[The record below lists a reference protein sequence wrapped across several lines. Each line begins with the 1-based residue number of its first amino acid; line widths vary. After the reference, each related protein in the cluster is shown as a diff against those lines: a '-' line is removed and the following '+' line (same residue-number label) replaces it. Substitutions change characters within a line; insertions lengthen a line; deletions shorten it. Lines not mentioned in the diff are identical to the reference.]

1 MLLKN
6 GELLLGWPLANHII
20 TQGYYYNDGSIHRA
34 IDMRAIVGTPVA
46 AAEDGEITIVYHW
59 NGIRTQG
66 DTNSYGNM
74 VKLKHDSWKGGSV
87 ETLYAHLNSTN
98 VKVGQKVKKGDIIGY
113 SGNTGNSFGAHL
125 HFEVR
130 YKGTRTNPL
139 VWLDNDFT
147 LATGKEYTFGAGE
160 HSVDTS
166 VGAADS
172 SDGQSSTTTPSSTG
186 NGCMDGVAAE
196 NEIWGI
202 DVSKYQ
208 GTINWRKVAAAGVK
222 FAFLRVVSTNNSGIY
237 IDPTFEQNYNGATE
251 NGIPV
256 GAYFFT
262 YAQNEETQN
271 AEMEMM
277 FQALAGKKFD
287 YPIALDIEDTNTAS
301 IGKAA
306 LTNLVKRG
314 LDIIDQK
321 GYKPILYTYTNYKNN
336 YLDMDKLKDYDLW
349 LADTRSS
356 YNGRGK
362 SAIWQY
368 GQETVAGITGKC
380 DVNYCYKK
388 YVDGGESSGSGSSGG
403 GTTGGGSGT
412 SSGSTGS
419 ATKAITIK
427 NGTWNVRKGPG
438 TQYAS
443 VGVITSPDAKTGK
456 KVYIGYE
463 SVNNGWYKTVYG
475 YISSAAVETEAAQQ
489 KAITFKDGTWNVRKG
504 AGMQYPSVGTIQSP
518 SPQNGKKK
526 VCIGYDSI
534 VDGWFK
540 TVYGYVGPAAVE
552 SYT

>member
-1 MLLKN
+1 MS
-6 GELLLGWPLANHII
+6 NHII
-20 TQGYYYNDGSIHRA
+20 TQGYYYNDGSIHKA
-34 IDMRAIVGTPVA
+34 IDMRAIAGTPVF
-46 AAEDGEITIVYHW
+46 AAEDGDVTIVYHW

-74 VKLKHDSWKGGSV
+74 VKIKHAPWKNGTL
-87 ETLYAHLNSTN
+87 ETLYAHLNSIC
-98 VKVGQKVKKGDIIGY
+98 VKVGQQVKTGDLIGY

-130 YKGTRTNPL
+130 YNGTRTNPL
-139 VWLDNDFT
+139 VWLDNDFS
-147 LATGKEYTFGAGE
+147 LATGKEYTFGPGE

-166 VGAADS
+166 VGVE
-172 SDGQSSTTTPSSTG
+172 DGQPDNGSQAPNTNG
-186 NGCMDGVAAE
+186 NLDGVSIN

-222 FAFLRVVSTNNSGIY
+222 FAMLRVVSTDKNGIY
-237 IDPTFEQNYNGATE
+237 IDPTFEQNYKSATE
-251 NGIPV
+251 AGIPV

-262 YAQNEETQN
+262 YAQSEDTQN
-271 AEMEMM
+271 KEMEMM
-277 FQALAGKKFD
+277 FKALDGKKFD
-287 YPIALDIEDTNTAS
+287 YPIALDIEDTATAS

-336 YLDMDKLKDYDLW
+336 YLDMDKL
-349 LADTRSS
+349 TS

-388 YVDGGESSGSGSSGG
+388 YVDDGEHSGNSGG
-403 GTTGGGSGT
+403 GTGSGT
-412 SSGSTGS
+412 SSGST
-419 ATKAITIK
+419 TKAITIK

-443 VGVITSPDAKTGK
+443 VGVVTSPDAKTGK

-518 SPQNGKKK
+518 SPQNGKK

>member
-34 IDMRAIVGTPVA
+34 IDMRAIVGAPVA

-74 VKLKHDSWKGGSV
+74 VKMKHDSWKGGSV

-98 VKVGQKVKKGDIIGY
+98 VKVGQKVRKGDIIGY

-172 SDGQSSTTTPSSTG
+172 FGDQSSTTTPVSTG
-186 NGCMDGVAAE
+186 NGCMDGVYTE

-208 GTINWRKVAAAGVK
+208 GSINWRKVAASGVK
-222 FAFLRVVSTNNSGIY
+222 FAMLRVVSTNKDGIY
-237 IDPTFEQNYNGATE
+237 IDPTFKQNYKSATE
-251 NGIPV
+251 AGIPV

-262 YAQNEETQN
+262 YAQSEDTQN
-271 AEMEMM
+271 KEMEMM
-277 FQALAGKKFD
+277 FKALDGKKFD
-287 YPIALDIEDTNTAS
+287 YPIALDIEDTATAS

-306 LTNLVKRG
+306 LTALVKRG

-336 YLDMDKLKDYDLW
+336 YLDMNALKDYDLW

-368 GQETVAGITGKC
+368 GQETIAGITGKC

-388 YVDGGESSGSGSSGG
+388 YCQDVSQGESSGQETENSQ
-403 GTTGGGSGT
+403 
-412 SSGSTGS
+412 
-419 ATKAITIK
+419 KAITFNK
-427 NGTWNVRKGPG
+427 GTWNVRKGPG
-438 TQYAS
+438 TNYAS
-443 VGVITSPDAKTGK
+443 VGVITSPDPKTGK
-456 KVYIGYE
+456 DVTIGYE
-463 SVNNGWYKTVYG
+463 SIVDGWYKTIYG
-475 YISSAAVETEAAQQ
+475 YIGPSAVSTQ
-489 KAITFKDGTWNVRKG
+489 KAITFKPGTWNVRKG
-504 AGMQYPSVGTIQSP
+504 PGTEYASVGTIVSP
-518 SPQNGKKK
+518 SPQNGKT
-526 VCIGYDSI
+526 VVIGYESI
-534 VDGWFK
+534 TDGWFK
-540 TVYGYVGPAAVE
+540 TVYGYIGPGAVQ

>member
-46 AAEDGEITIVYHW
+46 ASEDGEVTIVYHW

-74 VKLKHDSWKGGSV
+74 VKLKHDNWKGGTV

-172 SDGQSSTTTPSSTG
+172 SGGQSSTTTPSSTG
-186 NGCMDGVAAE
+186 NGCMDGVSAE

-237 IDPTFEQNYNGATE
+237 IDPTFEQNYKGATE

-262 YAQNEETQN
+262 YAQSEETQN

-368 GQETVAGITGKC
+368 GQEVVPGITGNC

-388 YVDGGESSGSGSSGG
+388 YVEDSGAGTTPPNEGQG
-403 GTTGGGSGT
+403 GTP
-412 SSGSTGS
+412 
-419 ATKAITIK
+419 TKGITIK

-438 TQYAS
+438 TQYPS
-443 VGVITSPDAKTGK
+443 VGVIKSPDDKTGK

-463 SVNNGWYKTVYG
+463 SIVNDWYKTIYG
-475 YISSAAVETEAAQQ
+475 YISSSAVDTGAAQQ
-489 KAITFKDGTWNVRKG
+489 KAITFKNGTWNVRKG
-504 AGMQYPSVGTIQSP
+504 PGTQYPSVGTIQSP
-518 SPQNGKKK
+518 SPQNGKK

-534 VDGWFK
+534 VEGWFK
-540 TVYGYVGPAAVE
+540 TVYGYVGPGAVE
-552 SYT
+552 SYS